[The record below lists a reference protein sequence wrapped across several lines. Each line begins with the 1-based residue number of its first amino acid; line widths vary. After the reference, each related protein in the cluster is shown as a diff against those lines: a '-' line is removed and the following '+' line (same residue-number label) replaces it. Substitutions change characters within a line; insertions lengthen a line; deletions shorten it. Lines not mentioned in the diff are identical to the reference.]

1 MAVFTLRRY
10 FREQWRT
17 LPRPRAVDGVS
28 SKTFVVTG
36 SNVGLGFEASVHLA
50 KMGPKLLLATSRDLA
65 KCKQT
70 RKCKHF
76 ATMPSFARLT

>member
-17 LPRPRAVDGVS
+17 LPQPRAVEDVS
-28 SKTFVVTG
+28 SKTFLVTG

-50 KMGPKLLLATSRDLA
+50 KMRPKLLLATSRDLDKCERTQ
-65 KCKQT
+65 KCKRMQPY
-70 RKCKHF
+70 HI
-76 ATMPSFARLT
+76 PED

>member
-17 LPRPRAVDGVS
+17 LPLYKPVDDVS
-28 SKTFVVTG
+28 SKTFLVTG

-50 KMGPKLLLATSRDLA
+50 KMQPKLLLATSRDLA
-65 KCKQT
+65 KCEQA
-70 RKCKHF
+70 RKGNY
-76 ATMPSFARLT
+76 MRSY